1 MSSLIIGRFRMARS
15 RDVLSMKFAA
25 IAAAVMLFAGWAPT
39 AEAHGGRH
47 GSPQV
52 ATGGGVHL
60 AAGRRHGNDA
70 HIKAASADRE
80 KLLNSKLK
88 DICRGC

>member
-1 MSSLIIGRFRMARS
+1 
-15 RDVLSMKFAA
+15 MKFTA
-25 IAAAVMLFAGWAPT
+25 IAAAVMLFASSAVT
-39 AEAHGGRH
+39 AEARGRH

-60 AAGRRHGNDA
+60 AGGQRHGNDA
-70 HIKAASADRE
+70 YSKAASEDRE